1 MNLTFLRLLR
11 LCKIAKAG
19 EVEVGS
25 IPASINFEEFED
37 FLRDMMN
44 LGDLTVA
51 VLVVLITWPVGISLA
66 GNNIKH

>member
-19 EVEVGS
+19 EVEVES
-25 IPASINFEEFED
+25 IPASINFEENED

-44 LGDLTVA
+44 
-51 VLVVLITWPVGISLA
+51 
-66 GNNIKH
+66 